1 MPSNLPTTIQTTNT
15 NTNKRFFNWV
25 FESNNMERSSILG
38 ESYFEEY
45 DREKVDDIALRLSLQ
60 CVIRDSILCRASSH
74 VTISSKTSTSIT
86 SSTATFI
93 DHLFMKFK
101 DMTIRASLNDLSKL
115 YISLMDKNTKE
126 FLILNVNAFGWRF
139 EDMNWGI
146 GATKMKS
153 LPNAGGGSL
162 LSEVFSCEIM
172 ERILR
177 VELLKTE

>member
-1 MPSNLPTTIQTTNT
+1 MSSNLSTTIKTTNT
-15 NTNKRFFNWV
+15 NINNRFFNCV
-25 FESNNMERSSILG
+25 FESNNMERPSILG

-45 DREKVDDIALRLSLQ
+45 DREKDDIASHLLLR
-60 CVIRDSILCRASSH
+60 CVIRDSILCRASSR
-74 VTISSKTSTSIT
+74 VTISSKTSASIT

-115 YISLMDKNTKE
+115 SISLMDKNTNE
-126 FLILNVNAFGWRF
+126 FLILNVNAFGWQF

-172 ERILR
+172 ERILG